1 MSFVTVNSSP
11 LFTATESGPA
21 LGHFHLSEAV
31 VRVCPPEPHPSEA
44 GGSASSRAALL
55 RFTVARLE
63 KDACAIRH
71 GNGRTVCLARAVR
84 HRGGE
89 AGGEEGD
96 GGGFWRSERRPG
108 DVEGGRPL
116 WGQGSP
122 AAVIGHGTRHRLAA
136 EKANRPRLPQPEACA
151 PILET
156 CEDAIRSGKTPERL
170 PRLRNR
176 FSPGYSA
183 ARACR
188 RTCCAA
194 GRTSVAFG
202 MSRKNA
208 VIAAAA
214 NPNSARPYRPPV

>member
-44 GGSASSRAALL
+44 GGSASSRAAFL

-96 GGGFWRSERRPG
+96 GGGFWHSERRPG

-122 AAVIGHGTRHRLAA
+122 AAVIGHGTRHRLAT
-136 EKANRPRLPQPEACA
+136 EKPIATGCRNRKRVRRSWKPAKTPSGQGKL
-151 PILET
+151 
-156 CEDAIRSGKTPERL
+156 RSGYRDCATGFHPAIPPPVLAAAPAAL
-170 PRLRNR
+170 PDAHRWH
-176 FSPGYSA
+176 SECP
-183 ARACR
+183 
-188 RTCCAA
+188 
-194 GRTSVAFG
+194 GRT
-202 MSRKNA
+202 R
-208 VIAAAA
+208 
-214 NPNSARPYRPPV
+214 